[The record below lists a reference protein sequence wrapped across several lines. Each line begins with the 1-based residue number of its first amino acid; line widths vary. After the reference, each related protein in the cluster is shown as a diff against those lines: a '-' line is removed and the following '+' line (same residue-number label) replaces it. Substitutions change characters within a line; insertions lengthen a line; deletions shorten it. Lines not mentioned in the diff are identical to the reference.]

1 LPTEFPSAKNQ
12 ESETKEAIMAEK
24 KANLTDK
31 QGHKQPD
38 KKHLKIGN
46 KPIKGEKR
54 NSAAVNAYLR
64 IDGLSSK

>member
-1 LPTEFPSAKNQ
+1 
-12 ESETKEAIMAEK
+12 MAEK

-31 QGHKQPD
+31 QGHKQSD

-54 NSAAVNAYLR
+54 NSPAVNAYLR